1 MCLLTGKFTFLVAA
15 LSVGAAV
22 VPLVDP
28 VDVGATDVEVPLAPS
43 SEPGCVKSTAAWSCA
58 APVNASD
65 AAKKSKRDTLFIFAI
80 TMLFEFNNF

>member
-1 MCLLTGKFTFLVAA
+1 MMCLLTGKFTFLVAA

-28 VDVGATDVEVPLAPS
+28 VDVGATDVPLAPP
-43 SEPGCVKSTAAWSCA
+43 SEAGCVKSTAAQSCA

-65 AAKKSKRDTLFIFAI
+65 AAKKSKRDTFFIFAI